1 MTIEKNL
8 RTKLLKITW
17 PIFVELTLFS
27 LLGAMDI
34 FMLGRYS
41 DEAVAAIGITNQIIW
56 TVYMMFGV
64 ITAGTTVLVSQYIG
78 AKNKNIE
85 NIQVCGLSMGINTIL
100 GLIISILMVFCGTYL
115 FKLLNTPQELID
127 LGSGY
132 MKIIGASVFVQAIL
146 MTLTAI
152 LRAHGK
158 TKICM
163 KATIAMNIVNVVGNY
178 ILIFGIFNFEG
189 WGVDGAAIATTTS
202 RVVAMII
209 LWIAAH
215 KLILKDFNLDMLK
228 PFPVEQIKNV
238 LKIGLPTAGEQFSY
252 MISQIMV
259 TGFINIISISSMS
272 TRMYIGNIT
281 MVTVM
286 FSSAL
291 AQGASVYIGMLIG
304 EGQNDKAHSLCI
316 YCIKKALIVTT
327 SIALLV
333 GIFGGFLVNIFTNSE
348 EIIALGS
355 LILLVEIIL
364 QPGKAINLIGI
375 NGLRATGDIKFP
387 VYIGIFSTWTFA
399 VILAY
404 VLAITLNMGLLGI
417 WISFTID
424 EWFRAIL
431 VLIRWKSKAWEG
443 KSFVK
448 ENQNDLLVDQALG

>member
-1 MTIEKNL
+1 MIIEKKL
-8 RTKLLKITW
+8 KKDLLKITW

-27 LLGAMDI
+27 LLGAVDI

-41 DEAVAAIGITNQIIW
+41 DDAVAAIGITNQIIW

-64 ITAGTTVLVSQYIG
+64 ITAGTTVLVSQYLG
-78 AKNKNIE
+78 AKNKQRENIE
-85 NIQVCGLSMGINTIL
+85 VCGLSMGINGIL
-100 GLIISILMVFCGTYL
+100 GIIISIVMVFGGNFM
-115 FKLLNTPQELID
+115 FKLLSTPQSLID

-163 KATIAMNIVNVVGNY
+163 KATIAMNLINIVGNY
-178 ILIFGIFNFEG
+178 VLIFGISDFKGF
-189 WGVDGAAIATTTS
+189 GVDGAAIATTTS

-215 KLILKDFNLDMLK
+215 KLILKDFKLEMLK
-228 PFPVEQIKNV
+228 PFPVKQIRNI
-238 LKIGLPTAGEQFSY
+238 LKIGIPTAGEQFSY

-259 TGFINIISISSMS
+259 TGFINMISITSMS
-272 TRMYIGNIT
+272 ARMYLGNVT
-281 MVTVM
+281 MVTLI

-304 EGQNDKAHSLCI
+304 EGNNDKAHALCI
-316 YCIKKALIVTT
+316 YCIKKALVITL
-327 SIALLV
+327 SIALIV
-333 GIFGGFLVNIFTNSE
+333 GIFGRSLMGFFTNSE
-348 EIIALGS
+348 EIIALGAII
-355 LILLVEIIL
+355 LIIEIIL
-364 QPGKAINLIGI
+364 QPGKTINLIGI
-375 NGLRATGDIKFP
+375 GGLRATGDVKFP
-387 VYIGIFSTWTFA
+387 VYIGIFSMWTFA
-399 VILAY
+399 VGLAY
-404 VLAITLNMGLLGI
+404 FLAITLKMGLVGI
-417 WISFTID
+417 WLAFVID

-443 KSFVK
+443 KSFVNDNK
-448 ENQNDLLVDQALG
+448 ENLLTEV